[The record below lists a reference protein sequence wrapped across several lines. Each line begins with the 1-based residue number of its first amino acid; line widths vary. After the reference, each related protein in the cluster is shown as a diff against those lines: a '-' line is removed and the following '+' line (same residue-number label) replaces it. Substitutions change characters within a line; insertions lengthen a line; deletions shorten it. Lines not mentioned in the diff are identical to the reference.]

1 MRTALAVAALVIGL
15 LTLAGQLISMFDFAL
30 AQRLGLQ
37 EKNDRTAPLYRGL
50 ELNTARWD
58 VAVLWTLLPAAV
70 LMLVD
75 HSWWPWLALLAGGIY
90 LDAGGREIAK
100 LLGLRAHG
108 VAVGTP
114 EELRLA
120 LIYLA
125 AVSGIG
131 AALAVYSLSVL
142 A

>member
-1 MRTALAVAALVIGL
+1 MRMALGAAALLIGSVTL
-15 LTLAGQLISMFDFAL
+15 LGQLISVVDFRL

-37 EKNDRTAPLYRGL
+37 EKSGSTDPLFGGL

-58 VAVLWTLLPAAV
+58 VAVLWTLVPAAA

-75 HSWWPWLALLAGGIY
+75 HSWWPWVALVAGGIY

-100 LLGLRAHG
+100 LLALRAHDL
-108 VAVGTP
+108 AIGTR
-114 EELRLA
+114 EEQR
-120 LIYLA
+120 IYLLYMSSL
-125 AVSGIG
+125 SGIG
-131 AALAVYSLSVL
+131 AAMVGYSLSVL